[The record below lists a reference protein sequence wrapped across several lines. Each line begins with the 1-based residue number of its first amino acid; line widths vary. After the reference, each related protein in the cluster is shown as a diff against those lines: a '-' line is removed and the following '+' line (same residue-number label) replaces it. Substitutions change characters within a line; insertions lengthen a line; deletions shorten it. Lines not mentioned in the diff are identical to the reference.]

1 MQCLYSR
8 LCSILLLCS
17 FISATAFSQAKPA
30 PQPGKDEVLQ
40 SQSVIR
46 STTKLVI
53 LDVIATDD
61 QGRMVTDLKQDDFT
75 VLEDGVPQKL
85 IDFSFQRPSTT
96 QQVAPKLAANVVSNT
111 PQFAWASS
119 WNIVLLD
126 AINTDFSNRAYAQD
140 MLIKYFEKKPVIE
153 PTAVFALEGK
163 LTLLHDFSTDTRA
176 LRDVLI
182 HYKPKGPVHI
192 ADVYTA
198 ASPFTTSGSFQ
209 TSDQGIDVSLTAM
222 LHLAHALA
230 NYPGR
235 KNLIWVS
242 DGFPLSLFPD
252 VQMGSGAFAISDN
265 TLVVEKITDELM
277 KAQVAVYPIDASGV
291 GVNDRFSARTA
302 LESVAE
308 RTGGRTFYNRND
320 IDVGVR
326 TSIEDGSTFYN
337 MQYYPQNKKW
347 DNKFRKIEVKVGR
360 AHVHLQ
366 YRKGYYAVQ
375 PEDGPKTDTAVAGDL
390 GQALL
395 LDSPGFSGVLFQAA
409 VAPPSEETQ
418 NRRVVNFGVDP
429 HTISFQNGEDGL
441 RHAKIGCV
449 VWAYHPGEATPLRFE
464 GKTVNANLD
473 PQVYQKVMSSYVP
486 CHCPV
491 DLKHGDYILRVVV
504 IDRTT
509 NLIGA
514 TSINLN
520 VP

>member
-1 MQCLYSR
+1 MQSLYLR
-8 LCSILLLCS
+8 LCSVVFLPI
-17 FISATAFSQAKPA
+17 FAFSQTNSS
-30 PQPGKDEVLQ
+30 PQQGKDQVLQ
-40 SQSVIR
+40 SQTVIR

-61 QGRMVTDLKQDDFT
+61 HGNTVTDLKRDDFT
-75 VLEDGVPQKL
+75 VLEDGKPQKL

-96 QQVAPKLAANVVSNT
+96 MQVAPRLAANVVSNV
-111 PQFAWASS
+111 PHFAWASS

-140 MLIKYFEKKPVIE
+140 MLIKYFEKSPVIE

-176 LRDVLI
+176 LRDVLV

-198 ASPFTTSGSFQ
+198 ASAFTTSGSFQ
-209 TSDQGIDVSLTAM
+209 NSEQGIDVSLTAM

-235 KNLIWVS
+235 KNLVWVS

-252 VQMGSGAFAISDN
+252 VQMGSGAFAINDN
-265 TLVVEKITDELM
+265 TMVVEKITDELM

-302 LESVAE
+302 MESVAE
-308 RTGGRTFYNRND
+308 RTGGKTFYNRND
-320 IDVGVR
+320 IDAGVR

-337 MQYYPQNKKW
+337 MQYYPQNRNW
-347 DNKFRKIEVKVGR
+347 NNKFRKIEVSVNR
-360 AHVHLQ
+360 PHIHLQ

-375 PEDGPKTDTAVAGDL
+375 PETGPKDNTAVAGDL

-395 LDSPGFSGVLFQAA
+395 LDSPAFSGVLFQAS
-409 VAPPSEETQ
+409 VAPPSESSQ
-418 NRRVVNFGVDP
+418 NKPVVSFGVDP
-429 HTISFQNGEDGL
+429 HTISFQSGDDGL
-441 RHAKIGCV
+441 EHAKIGCV
-449 VWAYHPGEATPLRFE
+449 VWAYHSGDVTPLRFE
-464 GKTVNANLD
+464 GKTVNASLD

-491 DLKHGDYILRVVV
+491 DLKRGDYTLRVAV

-514 TSINLN
+514 TSLKLN

>member
-1 MQCLYSR
+1 MR
-8 LCSILLLCS
+8 LLCVRLWSLVVFS
-17 FISATAFSQAKPA
+17 FLSVVAFSQANSSSQQEKE
-30 PQPGKDEVLQ
+30 QVLQ
-40 SQSVIR
+40 SETVIR
-46 STTKLVI
+46 TTTKLVI
-53 LDVIATDD
+53 LDVIALDD
-61 QGRMVTDLKQDDFT
+61 QGRTVTDLKQDDFT
-75 VLEDGVPQKL
+75 VREDGQPQKL

-96 QQVAPKLAANVVSNT
+96 MQVPPKLAANVVSNV
-111 PQFAWASS
+111 PQFTWASS

-163 LTLLHDFSTDTRA
+163 LTLLHDFSTDAKA
-176 LRDVLI
+176 LQDVLI
-182 HYKPKGPVHI
+182 HYKPKGPVHL

-198 ASPFTTSGSFQ
+198 ASAFSTRGSFQ

-242 DGFPLSLFPD
+242 DGFPLNLYPD
-252 VQMGSGAFAISDN
+252 VQMGSGTFAITDR
-265 TLVVEKITDELM
+265 TLVVEKITDALM

-291 GVNDRFSARTA
+291 TINDRFSDRTA
-302 LESVAE
+302 MVSVAE
-308 RTGGRTFYNRND
+308 RTGGKTFYNRND
-320 IDVGVR
+320 IDLGVR

-337 MQYYPQNKKW
+337 MQYYPQNKNW
-347 DNKFRKIEVKVGR
+347 DNKFRKIEVKVNR
-360 AHVHLQ
+360 PHVHLQ

-375 PEDGPKTDTAVAGDL
+375 PETGPKDNTTISGDL

-395 LDSPGFSGVLFQAA
+395 LDSPAFSGLLFQAS
-409 VAPPSEETQ
+409 VAAPSQATE
-418 NRRVVNFGVDP
+418 NKPVVTFGVDP
-429 HTISFQNGEDGL
+429 HTISFQKGEDGL
-441 RHAKIGCV
+441 EHAKIGCV
-449 VWAYHPGEATPLRFE
+449 VWAYHSGDAMPLRFE
-464 GKTVNANLD
+464 GKTVDANLD
-473 PQVYQKVMSSYVP
+473 AQVFQQVMSSYVP

-491 DLKHGDYILRVVV
+491 DLKRGDYTLRVAV
-504 IDRTT
+504 IDRST

-514 TSINLN
+514 TSLKLN